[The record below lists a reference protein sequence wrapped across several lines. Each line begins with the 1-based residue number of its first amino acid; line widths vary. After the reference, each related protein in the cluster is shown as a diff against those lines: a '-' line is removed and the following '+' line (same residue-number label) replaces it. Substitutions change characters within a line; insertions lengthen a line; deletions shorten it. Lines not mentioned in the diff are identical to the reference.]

1 MRRNRETD
9 MKSILIVYTGGSIGM
24 VPTANGYSP
33 SPGVFR
39 AALDAIGEMHH
50 PDMPRWDFLE
60 LDPILD
66 SSNGWGTHP
75 TKRAFYRAFREFNP
89 LNDLVNRVEAPRSGC
104 FRAGAETGA
113 TNPPR

>member
-1 MRRNRETD
+1 
-9 MKSILIVYTGGSIGM
+9 MKNTLVIYTGGTIGM

-66 SSNGWGTHP
+66 SSNIAVAEGT
-75 TKRAFYRAFREFNP
+75 R
-89 LNDLVNRVEAPRSGC
+89 
-104 FRAGAETGA
+104 
-113 TNPPR
+113 